1 MPYTRLW
8 VRSSMSCVRIAQ
20 CLVRLPNIRPHLM
33 CNSFPIGRLQPYVQ
47 SLFFLFFYHGIMR
60 ISSSYATASMPAG
73 AILEIAGWNFSWV
86 TGILSVSVVNW
97 CARCCSEKMYSC
109 LDNAS
114 LLPSPN
120 SNYRESLCFN
130 VTLKTQE
137 GPRDSWI
144 HGEAMSEQGYM
155 SKVYRESFESTQ
167 NQQGRGSC
175 QSL

>member
-1 MPYTRLW
+1 MSSFKYELRSNSA
-8 VRSSMSCVRIAQ
+8 VSRSSAKHS
-20 CLVRLPNIRPHLM
+20 PT
-33 CNSFPIGRLQPYVQ
+33 SYVQ
-47 SLFFLFFYHGIMR
+47 QFSHWYITTVCSVSFLPFFFYHGIMR

-73 AILEIAGWNFSWV
+73 AIPEIAGWNFSWV

-109 LDNAS
+109 LDNAP

-137 GPRDSWI
+137 GPRDRWI